1 MAKLKN
7 KRIKA
12 STICGAVV
20 AAALFTPVPAI
31 ADVAPQ
37 VSHLLRR
44 SAHAAAQTTA
54 QPAEVSLA
62 AATTPLVTGPRQ
74 STPDLALSLI
84 SAGTIGLGLSLG
96 GLVLVTARRRQY

>member
-1 MAKLKN
+1 MAKLK
-7 KRIKA
+7 R

-37 VSHLLRR
+37 ASALLRR
-44 SAHAAAQTTA
+44 AAHAADSAPVNVAVSAPLKTTDT
-54 QPAEVSLA
+54 A
-62 AATTPLVTGPRQ
+62 ASPRQ

-84 SAGTIGLGLSLG
+84 SMGTMGLGLSLG